1 MSIRSIP
8 TLVKVDPHG
17 VHLRESNVHNRW
29 HPEIPAVARAQP
41 GQAFKVECMDF
52 TGNFFQNSDTADDI
66 LEYDWNTDHHLS
78 GPVAIDSAEPGDVL
92 VVDILETGSGAT
104 QSPQVDSC
112 FLVNHRLTSAQ
123 DPGLGPLDKAHTK
136 VAKSIWDFEGV
147 KASSRHVPGVEFCG
161 RPHPGVIGTAPSKE
175 LLAVWESRER
185 GINERYVNH
194 GHICA
199 IEPSSSG
206 AFVGQDLPQD
216 LMDKIRNE
224 GARTK
229 PAREHGGN
237 IDSASLTRGSRIYLP
252 VFVQGANLSVGDLH
266 FSQGDGEPTCALE
279 MAGTVTLKCTVLKSG
294 MEKLKLK
301 APIVLPSP
309 AEPLYRNQ
317 VVFHGLSVD
326 EDGVQQKSSLTT
338 AYIAAAWNAMDHLQR
353 VCGYSHEQAYMI
365 MAVAPI
371 ESRVLAVP
379 NIPTANVSVGLPID
393 IFDVDI
399 RPSIDSPPVEDRSAA
414 CAYLTPERLARL
426 EKEHKPG
433 RTPFR
438 DYDADQ
444 VNGSS

>member
-1 MSIRSIP
+1 MSMRSIP

-29 HPEIPAVARAQP
+29 HPEIPPVARAQP
-41 GQAFKVECMDF
+41 GLAFKVECMDF

-66 LEYDWNTDHHLS
+66 LDYDWNTDHHLS
-78 GPVAIDSAEPGDVL
+78 GPVAIDTAEPGDVL
-92 VVDILETGSGAT
+92 VVDILDVEPFQDRLWGYSITASGI
-104 QSPQVDSC
+104 
-112 FLVNHRLTSAQ
+112 

-175 LLAVWESRER
+175 LLAVWEARER

-199 IEPSSSG
+199 IEPSASG

-216 LMDKIRNE
+216 LMDKIKSE

-252 VFVQGANLSVGDLH
+252 VFVPGANLSMGDLH

-279 MAGTVTLKCTVLKSG
+279 MAGTVTLRCTVLKSG

-301 APIVLPSP
+301 APIVLLSP

-399 RPSIDSPPVEDRSAA
+399 RPSINSPPVEDRSAA
-414 CAYLTPERLARL
+414 CAYLSPARLARF
-426 EKEHKPG
+426 EKDHKPG

-438 DYDADQ
+438 GYGADP
-444 VNGSS
+444 VHGSS